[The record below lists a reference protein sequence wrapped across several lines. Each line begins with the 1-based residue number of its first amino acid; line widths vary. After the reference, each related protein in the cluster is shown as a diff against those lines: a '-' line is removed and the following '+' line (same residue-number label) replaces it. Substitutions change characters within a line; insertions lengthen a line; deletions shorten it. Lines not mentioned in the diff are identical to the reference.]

1 MSSFLLVYLF
11 LHESYMKQF
20 EILWIL
26 AMGQIHLHV
35 HNNALYWKNDMP
47 KMPSWDEWKKNCM
60 QTKMLNKRRNFESN
74 FILQFRIFPKRK

>member
-47 KMPSWDEWKKNCM
+47 KNNAQLRWMKK
-60 QTKMLNKRRNFESN
+60 KLHANKNAKQEKK
-74 FILQFRIFPKRK
+74 FRK